1 MPNVA
6 ALSGYLAVPLL
17 AAALYAPAVA
27 HCSPMDDYVSRN
39 GKAVCAAFDKVHNS
53 GDVFRI
59 TLAVARDS
67 GFSVKDAANIVG
79 QSIAADCPWNA
90 QAVKQTGDSAVTP
103 AS

>member
-1 MPNVA
+1 MRNVA
-6 ALSGYLAVPLL
+6 VLLGYLATPLL
-17 AAALYAPAVA
+17 AAAVYAPAVA
-27 HCSPMDDYVSRN
+27 NAGPLDDYVSRN
-39 GKAVCAAFDKVHNS
+39 GKAVCAALDKAHSS

-90 QAVKQTGDSAVTP
+90 QAVKQTGESAATP